1 MNTATIKVPEN
12 IDASKLPEEVI
23 YKAFTIAVELRL
35 KELKKELR
43 KIDAKIKKYEKIY
56 KMEYRDFEHHMDDSP
71 KSHEDWIDWGFLI
84 ESRDVV
90 VDELRNL
97 GATA

>member
-12 IDASKLPEEVI
+12 IDAGKLPEEVI
-23 YKAFTIAVELRL
+23 YKAFTIAIELRL

-56 KMEYRDFEHHMDDSP
+56 KMEYGDFEHHMDDSP
-71 KSHEDWIDWGFLI
+71 KAHEDWIDWGFLI
-84 ESRDVV
+84 ESRGVV
-90 VDELRNL
+90 IDELGDL